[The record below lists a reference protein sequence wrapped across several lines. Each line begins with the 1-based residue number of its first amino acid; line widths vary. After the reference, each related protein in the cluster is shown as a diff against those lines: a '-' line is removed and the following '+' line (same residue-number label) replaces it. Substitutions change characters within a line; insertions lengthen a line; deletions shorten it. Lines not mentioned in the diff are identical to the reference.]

1 MTARQVTI
9 ENSSPQQVCPVQGK
23 QLRLARDGR
32 TLISIDSIVFA
43 GKDGATPDKESGRC
57 SVIVGPNGAGKSVL
71 VKILCALQLPD
82 SGQVNWAGAVP
93 SAAMRHR
100 VGLMLQQPVLFRRS
114 ALANLVYALR
124 LTGLDRK
131 SSLMNS
137 RDALEQAGL
146 ANVADVP
153 AQKLSGGE
161 QQRVALLRALL
172 LKPDILFL
180 DEATANVDPAST
192 RVIEQQL
199 QLSMSRGL
207 HVVMVSHDQGQ
218 VKRMAD
224 EVVLLHKGRLV
235 EQAGAQRFFQNP
247 FTELAQRWIDG
258 ELLL

>member
-1 MTARQVTI
+1 MQATVNGTKHER
-9 ENSSPQQVCPVQGK
+9 VCPVKGK

-32 TLISIDSIVFA
+32 SLISIDSIVFA
-43 GKDGATPDKESGRC
+43 DMDQAAIDDESGRC

-71 VKILCALQLPD
+71 VKILCALQRPD
-82 SGQVNWAGAVP
+82 SGHVNWAGAQP

-100 VGLMLQQPVLFRRS
+100 VGLMLQHPVLLRRS

-131 SSLMNS
+131 NS
-137 RDALEQAGL
+137 RMRARDALEQAGL

-180 DEATANVDPAST
+180 DEATSNVDPAST
-192 RVIEQQL
+192 RVIELQL
-199 QLSMSRGL
+199 QQAMSQGL

-218 VKRMAD
+218 VRRMAH
-224 EVVLLHKGRLV
+224 EVVLLHKGRLI
-235 EQAGAQRFFQNP
+235 EQADAQLFFQHP
-247 FTELAQRWIDG
+247 VTELTQRWIEG